1 VSSGFQFIADHGD
14 DVDPVAVF
22 RRIDGDRSIELTQRE
37 REAAIWELMHRG
49 VPVYAIGPIIGYSH
63 QMVWR
68 YRRHMGLGG
77 GDPEPTGGEAG
88 DDSGGVGGPGGV

>member
-1 VSSGFQFIADHGD
+1 MSSGFQFIADHGD
-14 DVDPVAVF
+14 DVDPVAIH

-37 REAAIWELMHRG
+37 REVAIWELMHRG
-49 VPVYAIGPIIGYSH
+49 VPVYAIGPMIGYSH

-77 GDPEPTGGEAG
+77 SEPEPAGGEAG
-88 DDSGGVGGPGGV
+88 DDPGGGGGPGGV